1 MVVTTRRNLITAV
14 VFFVVV
20 ALVAAF
26 VYTKQS
32 ERNRGIIPV
41 RPGPQSVGGT
51 GGAKLPPSLGTAG
64 AADFFVDY
72 RLERDRVRSQQVEM
86 LREIINNPKA
96 DDASR
101 KAASTRW
108 LAITEELGKEME
120 LENLVKAKGF
130 DDALVF
136 LQESTAVVILKAK
149 DLNTVE
155 SSKVMDVIRRGTGIK
170 AENIN
175 VMTKPR

>member
-32 ERNRGIIPV
+32 ERNRGIVPV
-41 RPGPQSVGGT
+41 RPGPQSVGGA

-72 RLERDRVRSQQVEM
+72 RLERDRVRSQP
-86 LREIINNPKA
+86 RRRRYRP
-96 DDASR
+96 
-101 KAASTRW
+101 
-108 LAITEELGKEME
+108 G
-120 LENLVKAKGF
+120 
-130 DDALVF
+130 
-136 LQESTAVVILKAK
+136 
-149 DLNTVE
+149 
-155 SSKVMDVIRRGTGIK
+155 IRRFDSDLPSRI
-170 AENIN
+170 
-175 VMTKPR
+175 R